1 MVIGFIGFIALAFT
15 YYQPVKSSGELCF
28 SSNDKLEFNSFKDN
42 NVSWVQ
48 SGQKLFLVQ
57 TPEDYESERQNGK
70 TVLEAYVLYSP
81 FEAFLNQTLTDGIE
95 CILTDYAPTY
105 AIPENLTPDTVYV
118 VQNYHFWYYKEI
130 DGIGRVAF
138 VYSSQLTV
146 FSPSE
151 AAFP

>member
-1 MVIGFIGFIALAFT
+1 MIIGFIALIASALT
-15 YYQPVKSSGELCF
+15 VYQPIKSSGELCF
-28 SSNDKLEFNSFKDN
+28 SSNDKLEFNAFKNN

-70 TVLEAYVLYSP
+70 TVLEAYVLYSQ
-81 FEAFLNQTLTDGIE
+81 FEDFLNKTLSDGVD

-105 AIPENLTPDTVYV
+105 AIPKDLKPDTVYV
-118 VQNYHFWYYKEI
+118 VQNYHFWYYKEV

-151 AAFP
+151 AAFS